1 MPTEIGFLAGCTV
14 CGILK
19 RLRDALRGTRLRA
32 AGLRH
37 FQRSRTRALLQAS
50 VAARYHF
57 TKPHNEARIL
67 SSTFTMTPTERRAS
81 GWLASIYALRM
92 LGLFLILPV
101 FAIYGRELKGGQEAY
116 LIGLAISI
124 YGLTQAALQIAF
136 GAASDR
142 FGRKPVIV
150 FGLIVFVIG
159 SIVAAMA
166 DTIAGVIVGRAIQ
179 GAGAVSAAVSAF
191 IADSTRDEVR
201 TKAMAMVGGSI
212 GITFA
217 VALVAAPPLTA
228 AIGLSGLFW
237 LTAVLATLGI
247 LVVLFLVP
255 PAPVKEEAPTTIRH
269 GDVLFNPQ
277 LLRLNIGVFVLHLCQ
292 TALFVVV
299 PTMLIERGAL
309 PAAQHWL
316 VYLPVI
322 LGSFALMIAPMIV
335 AERRG
340 KLREVFLLAIAI
352 LVVAMLAAPT
362 LSNQA
367 LAGLVVFLLLFFVA
381 FNLLEAMQPSLVS
394 RLAPAQVKGFAMGV
408 YNTTMSLGLFAGGI
422 LGGTLAKRFGDEMV
436 FYTCAALAAFWFVA
450 AYSMTPPLAR
460 KKEQ

>member
-1 MPTEIGFLAGCTV
+1 
-14 CGILK
+14 
-19 RLRDALRGTRLRA
+19 
-32 AGLRH
+32 
-37 FQRSRTRALLQAS
+37 
-50 VAARYHF
+50 
-57 TKPHNEARIL
+57 
-67 SSTFTMTPTERRAS
+67 MTPTERRAS

-124 YGLTQAALQIAF
+124 YGLSQATLQIAF

-150 FGLIVFVIG
+150 LGLIIFVIG
-159 SIVAAMA
+159 SIVAAMS
-166 DTIAGVIVGRAIQ
+166 TNIAGVIVGRAIQ

-237 LTAVLATLGI
+237 ITAVLAAIGI
-247 LVVLFLVP
+247 LVVIFMVP
-255 PAPVKEEAPTTIRH
+255 PAPLREEEPTAIRH
-269 GDVLFNPQ
+269 GDVLFDPQ

-299 PTMLIERGAL
+299 PSMLIERGGL
-309 PAAQHWL
+309 PAASHWM

-322 LGSFALMIAPMIV
+322 VVSLALMVPPIIA
-335 AERRG
+335 AERKG
-340 KLREVFLLAIAI
+340 KLREVFLGAIAM
-352 LVVAMLAAPT
+352 LFVAMIAAPY
-362 LSNQA
+362 LSSNA
-367 LAGLVVFLLLFFVA
+367 LTGLVAFLLLFFVA

-394 RLAPAQVKGFAMGV
+394 RLAPARVKGFAMGV

-422 LGGTLAKRFGDEMV
+422 VGGTLAKRFSDEMV
-436 FYTCAALAAFWFVA
+436 FYTCAALAAIWFVA
-450 AYSMTPPLAR
+450 AYSMTPPLVK